1 MWWWLNRWVHDLK
14 RTEKYLHQTT
24 WLWCLQAQACFGWV
38 GVGST
43 VEARS
48 WRARWHLWPSLTHT
62 CVLLLASSSGSY
74 STLSTLVSP
83 LCLAP
88 YRAWSL
94 VSFASHLPQ
103 VQTHLFPSNLDLNNN
118 FKNLDNDMIFISLR
132 IKYVFLFLVF

>member
-43 VEARS
+43 VEVRS

-74 STLSTLVSP
+74 CVWGRTGMIT
-83 LCLAP
+83 
-88 YRAWSL
+88 
-94 VSFASHLPQ
+94 
-103 VQTHLFPSNLDLNNN
+103 DLNLASFYLGAVAPKSLSFESYF
-118 FKNLDNDMIFISLR
+118 FKIGFESKLPYFGSTTNTH
-132 IKYVFLFLVF
+132 FLILCSFKL